1 MQLVIQYVNIK
12 ADRID
17 KGGKVMKAQKECD
30 LIICSD
36 QLLMDDYLTEVK
48 SFGFFRSIFFT
59 GISMTL
65 FGLTPF
71 MIILY
76 IGLIIL

>member
-1 MQLVIQYVNIK
+1 MQFVIQYVNIK

-17 KGGKVMKAQKECD
+17 KGGKVMKAHKECD

-48 SFGFFRSIFFT
+48 SFGFFRSIFVT
-59 GISMTL
+59 GMSMTI
-65 FGLTPF
+65 FCLTPF
-71 MIILY
+71 MVMLY